1 MSTSVLPRLSHR
13 DRAVLRAIAAD
24 RCTVTDDTC
33 HSLTIDGV
41 CFCDQFVGVRLA
53 DVGLVEASGPAPLRP
68 HLTDAG
74 RSLLTAA

>member
-1 MSTSVLPRLSHR
+1 MSTTIRPLLSHR

-24 RCTVTDDTC
+24 RCTVTDGEC

-41 CFCDQFVGVRLA
+41 CFCDQFAGVRLA
-53 DVGLVEASGPAPLRP
+53 DDGLVEASGAAPLRP

-74 RSLLTAA
+74 RSLLAAA